1 MVMIEDVFKKNDL
14 KRAVNDTD
22 CNPFIKLILTR
33 CIHCTRCVRFLREI
47 AGDYSLGMLGSGQ
60 LSEIGLYTSNI
71 LTNELSSN
79 IIDFCPV
86 GALTNKNFALNYRSW
101 DSHYIDS
108 IDIMDTFLSSI
119 RIYTDNLKIKRIL
132 SNYNNNFD
140 VYWISDKSRYFFD
153 SLKIQRLTFPLI
165 LKKNN
170 LISNNKN
177 NNFFYCK

>member
-1 MVMIEDVFKKNDL
+1 M
-14 KRAVNDTD
+14 
-22 CNPFIKLILTR
+22 ILTR

-47 AGDYSLGMLGSGQ
+47 AGDYSLGMLGRGQ
-60 LSEIGLYTSNI
+60 LSEIGLYTKTI
-71 LTNELSSN
+71 LINELSSN

-101 DSHYIDS
+101 DSYYVDS

-140 VYWISDKSRYFFD
+140 AYWISDKSRYFFD

-165 LKKNN
+165 LKKNS
-170 LISNNKN
+170 LI
-177 NNFFYCK
+177 NFF